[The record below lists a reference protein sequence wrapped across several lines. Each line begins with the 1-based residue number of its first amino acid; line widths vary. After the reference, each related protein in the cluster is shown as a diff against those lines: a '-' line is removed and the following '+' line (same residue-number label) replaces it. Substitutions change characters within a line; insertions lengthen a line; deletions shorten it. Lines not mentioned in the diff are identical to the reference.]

1 MGENEVASLP
11 RRRRRREFA
20 GNEEEGGLEASP
32 GRGFAG
38 VPTVKCGAVS
48 GKPVTGPI
56 FSVLAGDMT
65 TIIPVNPQPPPKCP
79 SMRKSGKKTQV
90 SFWITCI

>member
-1 MGENEVASLP
+1 MKSGFSPSPPSPQTVCGKRGGE
-11 RRRRRREFA
+11 RA
-20 GNEEEGGLEASP
+20 GGVPP
-32 GRGFAG
+32 GRGIAG

>member
-65 TIIPVNPQPPPKCP
+65 TIIPVNPQPLPNVDAKI
-79 SMRKSGKKTQV
+79 RKEDAGLLLDHMYMS
-90 SFWITCI
+90 